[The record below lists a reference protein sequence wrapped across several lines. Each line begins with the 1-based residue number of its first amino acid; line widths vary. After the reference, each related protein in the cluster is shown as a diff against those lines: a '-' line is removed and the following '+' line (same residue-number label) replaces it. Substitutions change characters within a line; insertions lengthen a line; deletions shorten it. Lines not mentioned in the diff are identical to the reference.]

1 MFDLKSENSK
11 LMTEHEKADT
21 IVKSI
26 EMHKAGQIDKADEL
40 RRTVPLQPWLA
51 KFIKEKLG
59 ASFLIDNGYNLAEA
73 EVEYGPDW
81 LAS

>member
-1 MFDLKSENSK
+1 MKTETEKHK
-11 LMTEHEKADT
+11 LMTENEKADT

-26 EMHKAGQIDKADEL
+26 EMRNAGQEDKAMEL
-40 RRTVPLQPWLA
+40 RRTVPLSPWLA

>member
-1 MFDLKSENSK
+1 MVELKTENKK

-26 EMHKAGQIDKADEL
+26 EMHKAGQEDEAMKL
-40 RRTVPLQPWLA
+40 RMTVPLSPWLA

-59 ASFLIDNGYNLAEA
+59 ANFLIDNGYNLAEA
-73 EVEYGPDW
+73 EVEYGSDW